1 LLTVQAPPGR
11 AAAQRFYRQLELV
24 AGFSRQITLE
34 NTYRSALVAN
44 DAAKTGIVRGA
55 PVSIATGRGK
65 LRNAPKATAGRQNV
79 ARRDVPGSDICTAA
93 KQRRHSIKSSTQTS
107 TSH

>member
-1 LLTVQAPPGR
+1 MADHDRPPVLELGLAHGPGAAGR

-44 DAAKTGIVRGA
+44 NAAKTGIVRGA
-55 PVSIATGRGK
+55 PVSIATGRGSFAMPRK
-65 LRNAPKATAGRQNV
+65 RRLAVKMSAV
-79 ARRDVPGSDICTAA
+79 AMCQFRP
-93 KQRRHSIKSSTQTS
+93 
-107 TSH
+107 